1 MYRRSGEPYNAPHA
15 VTSEAMFENPEIE
28 RDDLP
33 QAEAVAWLGMDEK
46 FVRRLLTEAAI
57 GVLVVSIGVFG
68 LQSIFNIAFADE
80 GIDISIG
87 WLWFL
92 LPLLALPFFAWPM
105 LSVPRMGYAVR
116 DKDILYKSGVFWHTV
131 TAIPFNRIQ
140 HVEKSSTP
148 LDRRFGIATL
158 QLFTAGGTGGDL
170 KIHGL
175 PAGVAEDLRVF
186 VLDKVGVIVEHR

>member
-15 VTSEAMFENPEIE
+15 VTSELMFENPEIE

-57 GVLVVSIGVFG
+57 GVLIVSIGVFG

-80 GIDISIG
+80 GIDIGIG

-105 LSVPRMGYAVR
+105 FSVPRMGYAVR

-175 PAGVAEDLRVF
+175 PADVAEDLRVF